1 MINKRKYIPFIV
13 SLLMVTTVFNGLSIQ
28 SESENRDDF
37 TDYNELT
44 DELQDIAATYPNIAN
59 LYELG
64 TSIQGRSIWG
74 LKITDNPDIE
84 ENEVEIQFD
93 GCHHGDE
100 YMSVEMPLNLA
111 WHLVENY
118 SLNSTITDLVDNREI
133 WIVPLVNPD
142 GRQMNQRTNAN
153 GVDLNRDYGYM
164 HGGSSPGPFSQPE
177 TQVMREHQLEN
188 NMLLSYSYHT
198 TAEYVNYVWDY
209 KPQACPDEPW
219 IDMISQ
225 VYADY
230 SGYVKTQGFEWYQ
243 TTGASDDGNYGCF
256 SNINTIIETLNSD
269 ISYSW
274 DRNRDAMLYAIDV
287 CDMGL
292 SGVVTDASTGEP
304 INATIWVEENNWPVF
319 TDPIIGDYHKPLF
332 EGTYTVHFRANGY
345 EEQTHNIEIT
355 DANATN
361 TFDVALVPSDEYYA
375 HRVTLCEYFDYNDNP
390 TEGISALGPPD
401 DISASLGTDGMMV
414 LDMGESTPITDN
426 ADDDFSVYEATGVD
440 EDYTVSVSNSWN
452 GPWTTLGSA
461 TGTASFD
468 LSIVGMDSARFVK
481 IEDDGTGS
489 DDTYPG
495 FDLDAIQFDS
505 PYIPEHDIMVS
516 SLSVSSII
524 PHGETQNV
532 SALVKNNGNNTETG
546 ITVNFTVN
554 ETVIDSTT
562 ISSLESMDST
572 MVSFTWDPDY
582 GTHLVGINAAFVE
595 NEENLLNNQVNKTVD
610 VVSSSAIN
618 ITPSSFSFMMPTDAT
633 DSELLTIENLASA
646 EATLTY
652 DITCTGDLSG
662 SWLSTNPTSGS
673 VPIDD
678 SDSVTVTVDS
688 TGLSEGEYQGS
699 LIIDTNDV
707 NDEQLIVPIN
717 MTVVFGNDL
726 KAVSVNSPVGSVPYG
741 SYNVNATVQNMGFYD
756 QTDVSVN
763 CSIYEGFLDYFEDFE
778 AGNGEYTQ
786 SGGLWEYGSPSDG
799 PTDAYSGSFCWG
811 TNLDDDY
818 GSDADATLDSAEIMI
833 PNGVTATLSFYQWFD
848 IESGYDGGNVKVSVD
863 DGNTWSLISPVG
875 GYPDDSASGGN
886 EGIPGEPCFTGSAS
900 SWQQVSFDLTGFADE
915 TIRLRWHFGSD
926 GSVTN
931 PGWFIDNV
939 EITGDYGTAKSDN
952 TLIFSTTE
960 QVSIN
965 AYQTKDIIFN
975 PAWIAGG
982 GNYTIQVTAMLPGD
996 EDESNDVVSDVVF
1009 VSGPS
1014 LSYDPQS
1021 YNAGSMMV
1029 NTTDS
1034 TSFEVW
1040 NNGVGTLSYT
1050 LSESCDWVEL
1060 SSYSGDSTGEH
1071 DTINVD
1077 IDTTGLSVGQSYTCD
1092 VNISSDGGNGVF
1104 TVSVYVVDDSIPV
1117 EDVNQSAFNRG
1128 FPIRH
1133 AIDGDWAG
1141 AQSFI
1146 PMMNVITGVDL
1157 YLRSF
1162 GTPEFDL
1169 TVELREDGPEGI
1181 LLDSVTFSPS
1191 EVSSS
1196 WSWFS
1201 VDFADVAVSSG
1212 TDYFIVCPPAPVG
1225 VTSSFGYEWGY
1236 AFNNQYDD
1244 GSFWFTRDGG
1254 SLWRDL
1260 PAMYEFTF
1268 RTFGLM

>member
-763 CSIYEGFLDYFEDFE
+763 CSIYEGFLDYFEDLE
-778 AGNGEYTQ
+778 AGNGE
-786 SGGLWEYGSPSDG
+786 
-799 PTDAYSGSFCWG
+799 
-811 TNLDDDY
+811 
-818 GSDADATLDSAEIMI
+818 
-833 PNGVTATLSFYQWFD
+833 
-848 IESGYDGGNVKVSVD
+848 
-863 DGNTWSLISPVG
+863 
-875 GYPDDSASGGN
+875 
-886 EGIPGEPCFTGSAS
+886 
-900 SWQQVSFDLTGFADE
+900 
-915 TIRLRWHFGSD
+915 
-926 GSVTN
+926 
-931 PGWFIDNV
+931 
-939 EITGDYGTAKSDN
+939 
-952 TLIFSTTE
+952 
-960 QVSIN
+960 
-965 AYQTKDIIFN
+965 
-975 PAWIAGG
+975 
-982 GNYTIQVTAMLPGD
+982 
-996 EDESNDVVSDVVF
+996 
-1009 VSGPS
+1009 
-1014 LSYDPQS
+1014 
-1021 YNAGSMMV
+1021 
-1029 NTTDS
+1029 
-1034 TSFEVW
+1034 
-1040 NNGVGTLSYT
+1040 
-1050 LSESCDWVEL
+1050 
-1060 SSYSGDSTGEH
+1060 
-1071 DTINVD
+1071 
-1077 IDTTGLSVGQSYTCD
+1077 
-1092 VNISSDGGNGVF
+1092 
-1104 TVSVYVVDDSIPV
+1104 
-1117 EDVNQSAFNRG
+1117 
-1128 FPIRH
+1128 
-1133 AIDGDWAG
+1133 
-1141 AQSFI
+1141 
-1146 PMMNVITGVDL
+1146 
-1157 YLRSF
+1157 
-1162 GTPEFDL
+1162 
-1169 TVELREDGPEGI
+1169 
-1181 LLDSVTFSPS
+1181 
-1191 EVSSS
+1191 
-1196 WSWFS
+1196 
-1201 VDFADVAVSSG
+1201 
-1212 TDYFIVCPPAPVG
+1212 
-1225 VTSSFGYEWGY
+1225 
-1236 AFNNQYDD
+1236 
-1244 GSFWFTRDGG
+1244 
-1254 SLWRDL
+1254 
-1260 PAMYEFTF
+1260 
-1268 RTFGLM
+1268 